1 VPKYQPVLAAAAWS
15 GMRQS
20 ELLALRWCDV
30 DFEAGFLRVS
40 KQLSRSGEYVP
51 PKTSQAMRD
60 VVLTS
65 RLGRLLREHRL
76 ASAFS
81 GDDDP
86 VFASAT
92 GRPLS
97 HRNVQSRGFDKAA
110 ERAGINPK
118 RKRGE
123 RKRRPDEARR
133 PASFHDRRRRGR
145 GAGVTAARPRRPVD
159 HAAGVRA
166 RVREGTARGAECA
179 PGSTPP
185 LETRWKRAVTNDGKR
200 AAPAL

>member
-133 PASFHDRRRRGR
+133 PASFHDLRHTFASHLIAAGEDVVQVSRQLGHADPSITLRVYAHEFAKARHAERNALPARRRLWKP
-145 GAGVTAARPRRPVD
+145 AGNER
-159 HAAGVRA
+159 
-166 RVREGTARGAECA
+166 
-179 PGSTPP
+179 
-185 LETRWKRAVTNDGKR
+185 
-200 AAPAL
+200 